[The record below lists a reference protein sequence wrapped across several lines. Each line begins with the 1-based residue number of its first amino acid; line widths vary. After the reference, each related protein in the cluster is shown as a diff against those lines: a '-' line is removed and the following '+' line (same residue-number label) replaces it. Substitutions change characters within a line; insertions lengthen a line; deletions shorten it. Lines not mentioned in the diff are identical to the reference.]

1 MMLVEEAD
9 VFTMGISSIQVTE
22 INPNTARN
30 IATRLGGNITEEIVA
45 ERLGVR
51 KVGLP
56 GIVTKLFLCFG
67 SFAYE
72 IAWVDDMGN
81 RNGTMGVIFPGEY
94 KKIPNILVFS

>member
-22 INPNTARN
+22 INPNTTKN
-30 IATRLGGNITEEIVA
+30 IATRLGGKITKEIVA

-51 KVGLP
+51 KVGLQ
-56 GIVTKLFLCFG
+56 GIVTNLLLCFG

-72 IAWVDDMGN
+72 VAWVDDMGS
-81 RNGTMGVIFPGEY
+81 RDGTMGVVFSGEY
-94 KKIPNILVFS
+94 TKIPNILVRS

>member
-22 INPNTARN
+22 INPNTTKN
-30 IATRLGGNITEEIVA
+30 IATRLGGKITKEIVA

-51 KVGLP
+51 KVGLQ

-72 IAWVDDMGN
+72 VAWVDDMGS
-81 RNGTMGVIFPGEY
+81 RDGTMGVVFSGEY
-94 KKIPNILVFS
+94 TKIPNILVRS